1 MTTQKLP
8 ASQNKD
14 RWTLAALILIGH
26 TIKHIYL
33 SALSVIL
40 LPNIKQTLNI
50 SSTTYGGLSLAGRI
64 TGTITTFFSGF
75 LGDKYS
81 RNAGTLLG
89 ISLLITGIS
98 YLMLSFSDTIF
109 LLTVSMLISGIG
121 PSMYHAPAL
130 ATLAK
135 KFPEKQAFA
144 LSLHGTGGSLGE
156 TVGPLIFG
164 SFLISTLALG
174 WQETMKWSSILP
186 IIIGFLV
193 GFVINLFLK
202 KDKTQ
207 KVNLSDYYSGLKI
220 IFTNTNLIILVIEVA
235 IRGMGESALDAFLPV
250 FFLEDLRYSLNRIAI
265 YKSLMR
271 ASGTITQPLLG
282 IIADKYSPI
291 RLLIP
296 SMIFLG
302 AMCLTIPYST
312 DLKILSIP
320 LIPVI
325 LTIMGI
331 FEFSLQTIFVSLGLD
346 IATPKNSQSE
356 NMKSTIVALI
366 WGAMSLGLISPVIGG
381 VIADNIGMEYTI
393 LYSGILIL
401 FSSLCLIFLKV
412 RM

>member
-174 WQETMKWSSILP
+174 RQETMKWSSILP
-186 IIIGFLV
+186 IIIGFLI

-220 IFTNTNLIILVIEVA
+220 IFTNTNLIILVIAVA

>member
-1 MTTQKLP
+1 MTTQKLTS
-8 ASQNKD
+8 SQNKD
-14 RWTLAALILIGH
+14 RWILAALILVGH

-81 RNAGTLLG
+81 RKAGTLLG
-89 ISLLITGIS
+89 ISLVITGIS
-98 YLMLSFSDTIF
+98 YLMLSVSNTIF
-109 LLTVSMLISGIG
+109 LLTISMLISGIG

-156 TVGPLIFG
+156 TIGPLIFG
-164 SFLISTLALG
+164 SFLISTLVLG
-174 WQETMKWSSILP
+174 WQETMRLSSVFP
-186 IIIGFLV
+186 IISGFIIGIVINTFLV
-193 GFVINLFLK
+193 
-202 KDKTQ
+202 KDKMQ
-207 KVNLSDYYSGLKI
+207 NVNLSNYYSGLKI
-220 IFTNTNLIILVIEVA
+220 IFNNTNLIILVIAVA

-250 FFLEDLRYSLNRIAI
+250 FFLEDLRYSINRIAI

-296 SMIFLG
+296 SLIFLG
-302 AMCLTIPYST
+302 AMCLTIPYAT
-312 DLKILSIP
+312 DLQFLSIP

-325 LTIMGI
+325 LIIMGI

-346 IATPKNSQSE
+346 IATPKNSESE

-366 WGAMSLGLISPVIGG
+366 WGSMSLGLISPLIGG

-401 FSSLCLIFLKV
+401 LSSVCLVFLKI
-412 RM
+412 RL

>member
-81 RNAGTLLG
+81 KNAGTLLG

-135 KFPEKQAFA
+135 KFPEKQACA
-144 LSLHGTGGSLGE
+144 LSLHGTGGRLGE

-220 IFTNTNLIILVIEVA
+220 IFTNTNLIILVIAVA

>member
-1 MTTQKLP
+1 MTTQKLTS
-8 ASQNKD
+8 SQNKD
-14 RWTLAALILIGH
+14 RWILAALILVGH

-81 RNAGTLLG
+81 RKAGTLLG
-89 ISLLITGIS
+89 ISLFITGIS
-98 YLMLSFSDTIF
+98 YLMLSVSNTIF
-109 LLTVSMLISGIG
+109 LLTISMLISGIG

-156 TVGPLIFG
+156 TIGPLIFG
-164 SFLISTLALG
+164 SFLISTLVLG
-174 WQETMKWSSILP
+174 WQETMRLSSVFP
-186 IIIGFLV
+186 IISGFIIGIVINTFLV
-193 GFVINLFLK
+193 
-202 KDKTQ
+202 KDKMQ
-207 KVNLSDYYSGLKI
+207 NVNLSNYYSGLKI
-220 IFTNTNLIILVIEVA
+220 IFNNTNLIILVIAVA

-250 FFLEDLRYSLNRIAI
+250 FFLEDLRYSINRIAI

-296 SMIFLG
+296 SLIFLG
-302 AMCLTIPYST
+302 AMCLTIPYAT
-312 DLKILSIP
+312 DLQFLSIP

-325 LTIMGI
+325 LIIMGI

-346 IATPKNSQSE
+346 IATPKNSESE

-366 WGAMSLGLISPVIGG
+366 WGAMSLGLISPLIGG

-401 FSSLCLIFLKV
+401 LSSVCLVFLKI
-412 RM
+412 RL

>member
-81 RNAGTLLG
+81 KNAGTLLG

-220 IFTNTNLIILVIEVA
+220 IFTNTNLIILVIAVA

-381 VIADNIGMEYTI
+381 AIADNIGMEYTI

>member
-1 MTTQKLP
+1 MTTQKLTS
-8 ASQNKD
+8 SQNKD
-14 RWTLAALILIGH
+14 RWILAALILVGH

-64 TGTITTFFSGF
+64 TATITTFFSGF

-81 RNAGTLLG
+81 RKAGTLLG
-89 ISLLITGIS
+89 ISLVITGIS
-98 YLMLSFSDTIF
+98 YLMLSVSNTIF
-109 LLTVSMLISGIG
+109 LLTISMLISGIG

-156 TVGPLIFG
+156 TIGPLIFG
-164 SFLISTLALG
+164 SFLISTLVLG
-174 WQETMKWSSILP
+174 WQETMRLSSVFP
-186 IIIGFLV
+186 IISGFIIGIVINTFLV
-193 GFVINLFLK
+193 
-202 KDKTQ
+202 KDKMQ
-207 KVNLSDYYSGLKI
+207 NVNLSNYYSGLKI
-220 IFTNTNLIILVIEVA
+220 IFNNTNLIILVIAVA

-250 FFLEDLRYSLNRIAI
+250 FFLEDLRYSINRIAI

-296 SMIFLG
+296 SLIFLG
-302 AMCLTIPYST
+302 AMCLTIPYAT
-312 DLKILSIP
+312 DLQFLSIP

-325 LTIMGI
+325 LIIMGI

-346 IATPKNSQSE
+346 IATPKNSESE

-366 WGAMSLGLISPVIGG
+366 WGAMSLGLISPLIGG

-401 FSSLCLIFLKV
+401 LSSVCLVFLKI
-412 RM
+412 RL

>member
-1 MTTQKLP
+1 MTTQKLTS
-8 ASQNKD
+8 SQNKD
-14 RWTLAALILIGH
+14 RWILAALILVGH

-81 RNAGTLLG
+81 RKAGTLLG
-89 ISLLITGIS
+89 ISLVITGIS
-98 YLMLSFSDTIF
+98 YLMLSVSNTIF
-109 LLTVSMLISGIG
+109 LLTISMLISGIG

-156 TVGPLIFG
+156 TIGPLIFG
-164 SFLISTLALG
+164 SFLISTLVLG
-174 WQETMKWSSILP
+174 WQETMRLSSVFP
-186 IIIGFLV
+186 IISGFIIGIVINTFLV
-193 GFVINLFLK
+193 
-202 KDKTQ
+202 KDKMQ
-207 KVNLSDYYSGLKI
+207 NVNLSNYYSGLKI
-220 IFTNTNLIILVIEVA
+220 IFNNTNLIILVIAVA

-250 FFLEDLRYSLNRIAI
+250 FFLEDLRYSINRIAI

-296 SMIFLG
+296 SLIFLG
-302 AMCLTIPYST
+302 AMCLTIPYAT
-312 DLKILSIP
+312 DLQFLSIP

-325 LTIMGI
+325 LIIMGI

-346 IATPKNSQSE
+346 IATPKNSESE

-366 WGAMSLGLISPVIGG
+366 WGSMSLGLISPLIGG

-393 LYSGILIL
+393 MYSGILIL
-401 FSSLCLIFLKV
+401 LSSVCLVFLKI
-412 RM
+412 RL

>member
-202 KDKTQ
+202 KDKAQ

-220 IFTNTNLIILVIEVA
+220 IFTNTNLIILVIAVA

>member
-1 MTTQKLP
+1 
-8 ASQNKD
+8 
-14 RWTLAALILIGH
+14 
-26 TIKHIYL
+26 
-33 SALSVIL
+33 
-40 LPNIKQTLNI
+40 
-50 SSTTYGGLSLAGRI
+50 
-64 TGTITTFFSGF
+64 
-75 LGDKYS
+75 
-81 RNAGTLLG
+81 
-89 ISLLITGIS
+89 
-98 YLMLSFSDTIF
+98 
-109 LLTVSMLISGIG
+109 
-121 PSMYHAPAL
+121 MY
-130 ATLAK
+130 K
-135 KFPEKQAFA
+135 RQ
-144 LSLHGTGGSLGE
+144 
-156 TVGPLIFG
+156 
-164 SFLISTLALG
+164 
-174 WQETMKWSSILP
+174 
-186 IIIGFLV
+186 
-193 GFVINLFLK
+193 
-202 KDKTQ
+202 
-207 KVNLSDYYSGLKI
+207 
-220 IFTNTNLIILVIEVA
+220 ILVIAVA

>member
-1 MTTQKLP
+1 MTTHKLP
-8 ASQNKD
+8 TSQNKD
-14 RWTLAALILIGH
+14 RWTLAALILVGH

-40 LPNIKQTLNI
+40 LPNIKQTLSI

-81 RNAGTLLG
+81 RKAGTLLG

-98 YLMLSFSDTIF
+98 YLMLSFSNTIF

-156 TVGPLIFG
+156 TFGPLIFG
-164 SFLISTLALG
+164 SLLISTLLIG
-174 WQETMKWSSILP
+174 WEQAMRVSSIIP
-186 IIIGFLV
+186 IFVGILGGSAINYFLRND
-193 GFVINLFLK
+193 ITK
-202 KDKTQ
+202 
-207 KVNLSDYYSGLKI
+207 KVNLKDYYSGLQI
-220 IFTNTNLIILVIEVA
+220 IFTNKLLIILIIAAA
-235 IRGMGESALDAFLPV
+235 IRGMGESTLDTFLPV
-250 FFLEDLRYSLNRIAI
+250 FFLENWKYSINRIAI

-282 IIADKYSPI
+282 IIVDKSNPLT
-291 RLLIP
+291 LLIP
-296 SMIFLG
+296 SLLFLG
-302 AMCLTIPYST
+302 FMCLTIPFMN
-312 DLKILSIP
+312 DIKLLSIP
-320 LIPVI
+320 VIPIV
-325 LTIMGI
+325 LLLMGI

-346 IATPKNSQSE
+346 IARINKKESE
-356 NMKSTIVALI
+356 DMKSTIVALM

-381 VIADNIGMEYTI
+381 VIADNIGMQYTI
-393 LYSGILIL
+393 IYSGILIL
-401 FSSLCLIFLKV
+401 ISSLCLMFLKV

>member
-186 IIIGFLV
+186 IIIGFLI

-220 IFTNTNLIILVIEVA
+220 IFTNTNLIILVIAVA

-331 FEFSLQTIFVSLGLD
+331 FELSLQTIFVSLGLD